1 MLIDEQEQRHAG
13 WKYRS
18 ISVKYKAGVTNAAS
32 VIRAHTRIRDPQ
44 AATTMKI
51 MPYGAPSSAR
61 EQDDDDK
68 GEERKGLRGEGLSG
82 DKAGAL

>member
-1 MLIDEQEQRHAG
+1 MHLGNEFHRRIGARSFTLIGEQEQRHAG

-32 VIRAHTRIRDPQ
+32 VIRAHRRIRDPQ

-51 MPYGAPSSAR
+51 MPYGTPRAEQR
-61 EQDDDDK
+61 ERT
-68 GEERKGLRGEGLSG
+68 E
-82 DKAGAL
+82 